1 MKTRF
6 QDGHPAY
13 LRLYTLLR
21 EEILRGER
29 QRGEKLPSRREL
41 AKDHGLSVIT
51 VEHSLDLLIQEGYVE
66 TRPRS
71 GYYVIY
77 RETDGFARTSEKERT
92 EEAAQR
98 EAAPESPAGEP
109 GEPPEP
115 AGTGETA
122 WNGAGEQKEETFPF
136 SALARTMRRVLTE
149 RGEDILKKTDNQGAP
164 ELRDAISR
172 YLGRNREIHVNPR
185 QILVGSGAEY
195 LYGLVVE
202 LLGRERMFAIES
214 PSYAKIRQVYEAK
227 GVRCDQL
234 PLGRHGIRS
243 EALQRTEA
251 SVLHITPFRSFPSGV
266 TATAS
271 KRREYLQWAEGEDRY
286 IVEDDFESE
295 FSLLRKP
302 EETVF
307 GRSSRENV
315 IYLNTFSRTLSP
327 SFRIGYMVLPER
339 LIPLCQERVGFYS
352 CTVPAF
358 EQFVLAELLNSG
370 DFERHINR
378 IRRAKRRRESAR
390 DGQTAR
396 RTTGKPGEQ
405 PEKSARKVPGKAR
418 KSPEK
423 PGKAGKNGKKG

>member
-13 LRLYTLLR
+13 LRLYILLR
-21 EEILRGER
+21 EEILRGDR
-29 QRGEKLPSRREL
+29 QYGEKLPSRREL
-41 AKDHGLSVIT
+41 AREHGLSVIT
-51 VEHSLDLLIQEGYVE
+51 VEHSLDLLTQEGYVE
-66 TRPRS
+66 ARPKS

-77 RETDGFARTSEKERT
+77 RETDGFVR
-92 EEAAQR
+92 AAEQR
-98 EAAPESPAGEP
+98 RPET
-109 GEPPEP
+109 PETMSR
-115 AGTGETA
+115 AGTENEGGETA
-122 WNGAGEQKEETFPF
+122 GGAEDGAWTDVTVNPRPEETFPF
-136 SALARTMRRVLTE
+136 STLARTMRRVLTE
-149 RGEDILKKTDNQGAP
+149 RGEEILKKTDNPGAP
-164 ELRDAISR
+164 ELREAICR
-172 YLGRNREIHVNPR
+172 YLGRNREIHVQPG

-202 LLGRERMFAIES
+202 LLGRNRVFAIEA

-234 PLGRHGIRS
+234 PLGRNGIRT

-271 KRREYLQWAEGEDRY
+271 KRREYLQWAESGERY

-307 GRSSRENV
+307 GQSRRGNV

-327 SFRIGYMVLPER
+327 SFRIGYMVLPEP
-339 LIPLCQERVGFYS
+339 LVPLCRERVGFYS

-358 EQFVLAELLNSG
+358 EQFVLADLLNSG

-378 IRRAKRRRESAR
+378 IRRAKRRKE
-390 DGQTAR
+390 
-396 RTTGKPGEQ
+396 
-405 PEKSARKVPGKAR
+405 
-418 KSPEK
+418 
-423 PGKAGKNGKKG
+423 NG